1 MQFNIIHPEI
11 LADVLTTQ
19 SENMPNKT
27 ALIFEGKE
35 WSYAELNAWSNQAAN
50 AFESLGVKQGD
61 RIAWLATNIASF
73 WCALFGAAKM
83 GAVLTPLNWRL
94 MPAEISKIL
103 EDAQASL
110 LVAQQDFLTPLSNID
125 LKTLVLEGQGERSFD
140 AALEKQSKEYASCK
154 ASSDDPVLQL
164 YTSGT
169 TGLPKGVQLSN
180 RCFCDVGISQ
190 VDSGALAQRF
200 DDERVLNSLPHFH
213 IAGVGLGLAGLKQGM
228 AIIQHREFNPAAI
241 VDAAQED
248 HQIGLFLV
256 PAMISMVLEAAK
268 KMGVTLKQIATI
280 SYGAAPMPE
289 TLLNAAM
296 QAMPNA
302 RFNQFYGM
310 TETTGGLSVLV
321 HEDHAS
327 AAKRR
332 SAGKPLVGCEVKI
345 IDPDTHQEVAR
356 GEVGEVVARMSY
368 IMCGYWNNPDATA
381 EAVKDDWYYSGDAG
395 RLDEDGFLYV
405 VDRIKDMV
413 ISGGENIYPA
423 ELENTLSKH
432 PAVLECAIIGQPD
445 EKWGEIVR
453 AFVVTRS
460 GEELTADEVKAYLEA
475 RIAKFKLPRIIDFLD
490 ALPRNPSGK
499 ILKTTL
505 RQM

>member
-1 MQFNIIHPEI
+1 MKVIHPEI

-19 SENMPNKT
+19 AKDMPDKT
-27 ALIFEGKE
+27 ALIFEGKQWTYSELDE
-35 WSYAELNAWSNQAAN
+35 WCNQAAN
-50 AFESLGVKQGD
+50 AFESMGVKQGD

-73 WCALFGAAKM
+73 WCALFGAAKI

-94 MPAEISKIL
+94 APAEISQIL
-103 EDAQASL
+103 ENAQASL
-110 LVAQQDFLTPLSNID
+110 LITQQDFVEPLGDIG
-125 LKTLVLEGQGERSFD
+125 LAMLVVEGQGEGSFE
-140 AALEKQSKEYASCK
+140 AALDKQSTEISQCVAKL
-154 ASSDDPVLQL
+154 DDPILQL

-169 TGLPKGVQLSN
+169 TGLPKGVELSN
-180 RCFCDVGISQ
+180 RCFCDVGKSH
-190 VDSGALAQRF
+190 VNSGALAQRY

-228 AIIQHREFNPAAI
+228 AIIQHREFNPVAI
-241 VDAAQED
+241 VEAAQGQ
-248 HQIGLFLV
+248 HPIGLFLV
-256 PAMISMVLEAAK
+256 PAMISMVLETAK
-268 KMGVTLKQIATI
+268 KMGQSLEQLATV

-289 TLLNAAM
+289 SLLNAAM

-310 TETTGGLSVLV
+310 TETTGGLSVLI
-321 HEDHAS
+321 HEDHAL
-327 AAKRR
+327 AEKRR
-332 SAGKPLVGCEVKI
+332 SAGKPLVDCEVKI
-345 IDPDTHQEVAR
+345 IDPDTQQEAAV
-356 GEVGEVVARMSY
+356 GEVGEVVARMPY
-368 IMCGYWNNPDATA
+368 IMNGYWNNPGATA
-381 EAVKDDWYYSGDAG
+381 ETVKDGWYYSGDAG

-453 AFVVTRS
+453 AFVVIRP
-460 GEELTADEVKAYLEA
+460 GEEMTADEVKAYLQE

-505 RQM
+505 RKM